1 MSMLLHVVSG
11 FACGLF
17 AWTLLEYIIHYWLGH
32 LPKGKTLI
40 SSEHLK
46 HHKDILYFTPTLTK
60 IRGATPLLII
70 LGAGATFL
78 IDVWFAVG
86 FVAAVATGWT
96 TYEILHQSIHV
107 RGPTTVYGRWATK
120 NHLYHHFM
128 RPNRNHGVTT
138 PIWDYIFRTH
148 DAVDR
153 VSIRARDA
161 ETVPWLASAFQDRDN
176 APAFVSDYHIRRAAV

>member
-1 MSMLLHVVSG
+1 MNMLLHVISG
-11 FACGLF
+11 FACGVF

-46 HHKDILYFTPTLTK
+46 HHRDILYFTPTLTK
-60 IRGATPLLII
+60 LRGAAPLLII
-70 LGAGATFL
+70 LGAGAALL
-78 IDVWFAVG
+78 INAWFAVG

-153 VSIRARDA
+153 VSIRERDA
-161 ETVPWLASAFQDRDN
+161 ETVPWLVTAFRDKDS
-176 APAFVSDYHIRRAAV
+176 APAFASDYHIRRAPV